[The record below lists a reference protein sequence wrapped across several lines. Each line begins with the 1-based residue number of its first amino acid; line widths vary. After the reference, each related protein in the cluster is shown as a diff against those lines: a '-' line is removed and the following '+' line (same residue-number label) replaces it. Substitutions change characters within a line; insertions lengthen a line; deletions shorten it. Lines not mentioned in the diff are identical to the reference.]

1 MFAEQGRIII
11 EDAMENEPKR
21 KKVRGATRLDYASVA
36 KARVM
41 GIKFNERGQ
50 SYGPGLVT
58 LSTFIGILVRQVV
71 PTTFCD

>member
-1 MFAEQGRIII
+1 MFAEQGRTII

-41 GIKFNERGQ
+41 ASSLMKEV
-50 SYGPGLVT
+50 SHM
-58 LSTFIGILVRQVV
+58 V
-71 PTTFCD
+71 PV